1 MSAQTR
7 PSVSKHPFQYG
18 KVWLFFTYYWVIFG
32 IATYF
37 GQFLPLEWRKP
48 LSIVLLVLILLTM
61 IVQRA
66 RFSGPIMS
74 HIYTIVSGLLSYA
87 AFTVALQDLGPSVF
101 FKNVLLAIVG
111 FIIFGMIGFF
121 MIKDA
126 SSLGKYLFV
135 TLVALIVAS
144 LVGWFIHNPIY
155 HTLISVV
162 GLLLFLLYTLYDFNR
177 MKRGDYSPREMGFNL
192 FLNLFRIIRYVLN
205 LARYVRR

>member
-1 MSAQTR
+1 MT
-7 PSVSKHPFQYG
+7 SKHPFQYR

-37 GQFLPLEWRKP
+37 GQFLPFEWRKP
-48 LSIVLLVLILLTM
+48 LSIVLLILILLTM

-87 AFTVALQDLGPSVF
+87 TFTVALQDLGPSIF

-111 FIIFGMIGFF
+111 FIVFGMIGFF

-135 TLVALIVAS
+135 TLIALIIAS
-144 LVGWFIHNPIY
+144 LVGWFLHNPLY
-155 HTLISVV
+155 HTLISVI

-177 MKRGDYSPREMGFNL
+177 MKRGAFSPREMGFNL